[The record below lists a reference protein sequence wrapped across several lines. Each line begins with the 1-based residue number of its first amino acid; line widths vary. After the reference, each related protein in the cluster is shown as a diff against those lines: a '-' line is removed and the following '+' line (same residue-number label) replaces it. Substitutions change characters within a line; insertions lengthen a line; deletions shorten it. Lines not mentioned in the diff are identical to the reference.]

1 MVRKI
6 FYLTP
11 TLSSP
16 AGMERV
22 LHNKVLWLVKQARY
36 DITIITTDQGQSPTF
51 YPFPHEVTII
61 DLDINYSSDYSLPP
75 LKRLISLH
83 KKRRLH
89 KKRLSELLFKD
100 RPDITI
106 ALYPSEVSV
115 VPKIL
120 DGSKK
125 ILEFHSNRG
134 FRLNQGFKGL
144 HLLVAK
150 YRCWKD
156 TILARR
162 FDRCIVL
169 TQEAADQW
177 SDLDN
182 IEVIPNSVTTIP
194 DISADVDT
202 HRIIAVGRLIYE
214 KGFDRLL
221 QAWALIPDDIK
232 GDWKLNIFGDG
243 VLREQLNGM
252 ISGLGLEAST
262 EICRPTKEI
271 FNEYAHSAFL
281 VMSSRSEGFGMV
293 MLEAMSCGLPVV
305 SFDFMSGPR
314 EILKDGING
323 IIVKDGD
330 IDALAQTMRRL
341 IEDRALRNELA
352 SHSKDVLIT
361 FSEDRIM
368 NMWETCFNEICP
380 L

>member
-1 MVRKI
+1 MVRKL

-36 DITIITTDQGQSPTF
+36 DITIITTDQGSSPTF
-51 YPFPHEVTII
+51 YQFPPEVKII

-75 LKRLISLH
+75 IKRLISLH

-89 KKRLSELLFKD
+89 KKRLSELLYRE

-115 VPKIL
+115 VPRIK

-125 ILEFHSNRG
+125 ILEFHSNRN

-150 YRCWKD
+150 YRCSKD
-156 TILARR
+156 TLLARR
-162 FDRCIVL
+162 FDKCVVL
-169 TQEAADQW
+169 TQEAAQQW
-177 SDLDN
+177 HDLDN
-182 IEVIPNSVTTIP
+182 IEVIPNSVTITT
-194 DISADVDT
+194 DITADVDT

-221 QAWALIPDDIK
+221 NAWALIPNNIK
-232 GDWKLNIFGDG
+232 ADWKLNIFGDG
-243 VLREQLNGM
+243 VLRYQLNNL
-252 ISGLGLEAST
+252 IAELGLEEST

-271 FNEYAHSAFL
+271 FQEYAHSAFL

-314 EILKDGING
+314 EIIQEGKNG
-323 IIVKDGD
+323 IIVKNGD
-330 IDALAQTMRRL
+330 IESLAKAMRQL
-341 IEDRALRNELA
+341 MDDQVLRHELA
-352 SHSKDVLIT
+352 SHCKDVLIR
-361 FSEDRIM
+361 FSEDRVM
-368 NMWETCFNEICP
+368 NMWEACFNGICP

>member
-1 MVRKI
+1 MVRKL

-22 LHNKVLWLVKQARY
+22 LHNKVLWLVKHARY

-51 YPFPHEVTII
+51 YQFPPEVKII

-75 LKRLISLH
+75 IKRLISIH

-89 KKRLSELLFKD
+89 KKRLSEVLFKEH
-100 RPDITI
+100 PDITI

-115 VPKIL
+115 VPSIK

-134 FRLNQGFKGL
+134 FRLNQGFKGI
-144 HLLVAK
+144 HLLVAR
-150 YRCWKD
+150 YRCRKD
-156 TILARR
+156 TVLARR

-169 TQEAADQW
+169 THEAAEQW

-182 IEVIPNSVTTIP
+182 IEVIPNSVTNTP
-194 DISADVDT
+194 DITADVDT

-232 GDWKLNIFGDG
+232 GDWKLNIWGDG
-243 VLREQLNGM
+243 VLREQLNRM
-252 ISGLGLEAST
+252 IAELGLDAST

-271 FNEYAHSAFL
+271 FKEYAHSAFL

-314 EILKDGING
+314 EIIKDGVNG

-330 IDALAQTMRRL
+330 IDALAKTMRQL
-341 IEDRALRNELA
+341 IEDKTLRLELA
-352 SHSKDVLIT
+352 SHAKDVLIT

-368 NMWETCFNEICP
+368 NMWETCFNEICAQ
-380 L
+380 

>member
-1 MVRKI
+1 
-6 FYLTP
+6 
-11 TLSSP
+11 
-16 AGMERV
+16 MERV

-36 DITIITTDQGQSPTF
+36 DITIITTDQGSSPTF
-51 YPFPHEVTII
+51 YQFPPEVNII
-61 DLDINYSSDYSLPP
+61 DLGINYSSDYSRPP
-75 LKRLISLH
+75 LERIFALR

-89 KKRLSELLFKD
+89 KKRLSELLF
-100 RPDITI
+100 REHPDITI

-115 VPKIL
+115 VPQIR

-125 ILEFHSNRG
+125 ILEFHSNRD
-134 FRLNQGFKGL
+134 FRLNQGFKGI

-156 TILARR
+156 TLIASK
-162 FDRCIVL
+162 FDKCVVL
-169 TQEAADQW
+169 THEAAEQW

-182 IEVIPNSVTTIP
+182 IEVIPNSVTATP
-194 DISADVDT
+194 DITADVDT

-221 QAWALIPDDIK
+221 QAWALVPDGIK

-252 ISGLGLEAST
+252 IARLGLEAST

-271 FNEYAHSAFL
+271 FKEYAQSAFL

-314 EILKDGING
+314 EIIQEGTNG
-323 IIVKDGD
+323 IIVKNGD
-330 IDALAQTMRRL
+330 IRSLAQSMRRL
-341 IEDRALRNELA
+341 MENRDLRHDLA
-352 SHSKDVLIT
+352 SHAKDVLIK

-368 NMWETCFNEICP
+368 EMWETCFNEIC
-380 L
+380 LK

>member
-1 MVRKI
+1 MVRKL

-36 DITIITTDQGQSPTF
+36 DITIITTDQGSSPTF
-51 YPFPHEVTII
+51 YQFPPEVKII
-61 DLDINYSSDYSLPP
+61 DLGINYSTDYSLPP
-75 LKRLISLH
+75 LKRIFALR
-83 KKRRLH
+83 KKRRIH
-89 KKRLSELLFKD
+89 KKRLSELLFKE

-115 VPKIL
+115 VPSIK

-134 FRLNQGFKGL
+134 FRLNQGFKGI
-144 HLLVAK
+144 HLLVAR

-162 FDRCIVL
+162 FDKCIVL
-169 TQEAADQW
+169 THEAADQW

-194 DISADVDT
+194 DISADVDI

-221 QAWALIPDDIK
+221 KAWALVPDDIK

-252 ISGLGLEAST
+252 IAGLGLEAST

-271 FNEYAHSAFL
+271 FKEYARSAFL

-314 EILKDGING
+314 EIIKDGING
-323 IIVKDGD
+323 IIVKNGD
-330 IDALAQTMRRL
+330 IEALAQTMRRL
-341 IEDRALRNELA
+341 IEDRALRHELA
-352 SHSKDVLIT
+352 SHSKDVLIL

-368 NMWETCFNEICP
+368 HMWETCFNEICAQ
-380 L
+380 